1 MNPFQVLR
9 VAVRA
14 LLRNKMRSFLT
25 TLGVIIG
32 VSAVIAMVAIGEG
45 AKARVAEAFS
55 SMGSNILIVLSG
67 STTAGGARG
76 GFGTMPTLT
85 WEDLKAIR
93 TEASAVRYASPQLRT
108 NAPVISEDQN
118 WATSINGVS
127 PDYFFIRDW
136 PIALGTGMNQSDVEG
151 GTKVVVLGMTV
162 VENLFGPSAD
172 PVGQTVR
179 VKKIPFQVV
188 GVLARK
194 GQSPMGQDYDDA
206 VYMPYTT
213 FQSKIQGGLQKFIAG
228 SLMVSTASTDDLPR
242 AEKQIGNL
250 LRDRHHIAVGSDDDF
265 SIRNLTEMASAQEE
279 GVNTLTTLLASIA
292 AVSLLVGGIGI
303 MNIMLVSVTE
313 RTREIGIRMA
323 VGARPRDVL
332 AQFLVEALTLSFF
345 GGLIGVG
352 LGVLAARQLAA
363 HFGWPTLLR
372 PDIIAIA
379 VAFSGLVGVIFGLYP
394 AQKAARLDPIDA
406 LRFE

>member
-1 MNPFQVLR
+1 MNPLQVFR
-9 VAVRA
+9 VAIRA

-45 AKARVAEAFS
+45 AKARVAESFA

-67 STTAGGARG
+67 STTSGGQRG
-76 GFGTMPTLT
+76 GFGSMPTIT

-93 TEASAVRYASPQLRT
+93 TEASAVRYAAPQLRT
-108 NAPVISEDQN
+108 TAPVISDDQN
-118 WATSINGVS
+118 WATSVNGTS
-127 PDYFFIRDW
+127 PDYFLIRDW
-136 PIALGTGMNQSDVEG
+136 PVSSGTTLSQSDIEG
-151 GTKVVVLGMTV
+151 GTKVVLLGQTV
-162 VENLFGPSAD
+162 VEKLYGASAD

-179 VKKIPFQVV
+179 IKKIPFLVV

-194 GQSPMGQDYDDA
+194 GQSATGQDFDDG
-206 VYMPYTT
+206 VFIPYTT
-213 FQSKIQGGLQKFIAG
+213 FLAKIQGGLQKFLSG
-228 SLMVSTASTDDLPR
+228 SIMVSAASSDDVAR

-250 LRDRHHIAVGSDDDF
+250 LRDRHHINIGGDDDF
-265 SIRNLTEMASAQEE
+265 SIRNLTEMASAQQE

-345 GGLIGVG
+345 GGVIGVL
-352 LGVLAARQLAA
+352 LGVFGARWLASYM
-363 HFGWPTLLR
+363 GWPTLLR

-379 VAFSGLVGVIFGLYP
+379 VLFSGVVGVIFGLYP